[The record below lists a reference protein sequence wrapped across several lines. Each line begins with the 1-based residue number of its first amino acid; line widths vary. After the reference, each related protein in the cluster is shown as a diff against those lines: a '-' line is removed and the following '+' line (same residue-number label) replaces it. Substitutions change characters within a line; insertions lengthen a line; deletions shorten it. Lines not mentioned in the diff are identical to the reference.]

1 METEVIVSG
10 LSPGSEVNEMT
21 VLLLSS
27 GGGTTTSACEE
38 VFATIYMETEQM
50 LADVDDNDSGARGNN
65 VEIEKVGGERNEEDV
80 GSEGP
85 HIGCIVTDA
94 NVTKTMAGDR
104 YPYDVNWVPGRVQP
118 GIVGGVHCFAFKV
131 ADQWVAVPAPKKET
145 WRNVCLS
152 FIYERVLRLNDGA
165 PTHDACRYAMEMY
178 RVLQAKDREATA
190 DEKEAVTFRPRDA
203 HIFDPPLGNPVEL
216 ALAEGTVF
224 GGEKSITYVH
234 VRGKEA
240 TFDGI
245 CMDVWDHVAMRKD
258 VVATSNIAA
267 HVIQEGQLYQ
277 HVGRD
282 MYGYHVNWVVPGSL
296 HPAVVDGKVTLAARM
311 QSDTQ
316 QREYVE
322 MTSSY
327 DSNMIRVVDDEPRQ
341 RRADNF
347 CTTIMS
353 MSSAQARTTIKEV
366 MQYAEEDIHYDDD
379 GELRLLTE
387 RVPSYFDVRVNIRAS
402 IAANGE
408 ESLRSRMLL
417 ARFTEAHD
425 LRVDNTADSS
435 AYSLRK
441 VVGWMCT
448 EGMSDEGD
456 VDMTKQQKGGTY
468 VPTDF
473 KQTLMTQAKKWGM
486 LVEGSKDE
494 MKSGATEILVLSRLK
509 DIPQAPPQDFQELP
523 VIIANGVEYVL
534 LNQLVDFM
542 KKKPDD
548 RNVIHEA
555 LHDVTAQA
563 LAGKDLIT
571 YRVRSVDDDVV
582 CGTPL
587 WDEMFMAALHRLSI
601 ATSEVDRNRLREE
614 GWKLVA
620 READVALHAADGHA
634 SAGEEIVRTTSIVRS
649 PINTMSTEE
658 IEEEDVFNEWT
669 MTKQQRERGFED
681 SSLPIDFEHE
691 IEET

>member
-1 METEVIVSG
+1 MRDMKGNVWSAHY
-10 LSPGSEVNEMT
+10 VNGM
-21 VLLLSS
+21 
-27 GGGTTTSACEE
+27 
-38 VFATIYMETEQM
+38 F
-50 LADVDDNDSGARGNN
+50 
-65 VEIEKVGGERNEEDV
+65 
-80 GSEGP
+80 
-85 HIGCIVTDA
+85 
-94 NVTKTMAGDR
+94 
-104 YPYDVNWVPGRVQP
+104 
-118 GIVGGVHCFAFKV
+118 
-131 ADQWVAVPAPKKET
+131 
-145 WRNVCLS
+145 S
-152 FIYERVLRLNDGA
+152 FRHL
-165 PTHDACRYAMEMY
+165 
-178 RVLQAKDREATA
+178 DREAIA

-245 CMDVWDHVAMRKD
+245 CMDVWDHVAIRKD
-258 VVATSNIAA
+258 VVAASNIAA

-282 MYGYHVNWVVPGSL
+282 MYGYHVNWLLVV
-296 HPAVVDGKVTLAARM
+296 VTRVSVCNPHVKDQGLLEEHA
-311 QSDTQ
+311 
-316 QREYVE
+316 QRCWEKIREEEQPMVC
-322 MTSSY
+322 MGY
-327 DSNMIRVVDDEPRQ
+327 DSHNDQAMWSIVEDLCTEQARPSTDIIHIHKS
-341 RRADNF
+341 
-347 CTTIMS
+347 TTIMS
-353 MSSAQARTTIKEV
+353 MPAAQARTTLKEV

-408 ESLRSRMLL
+408 ESLRSRMLF

-448 EGMSDEGD
+448 KGMSDEGD

-468 VPTDF
+468 VPTDL

-494 MKSGATEILVLSRLK
+494 MKSGAAEILVLSRLK

-523 VIIANGVEYVL
+523 VIIANEVEYVL
-534 LNQLVDFM
+534 LDQLVDFM

-555 LHDVTAQA
+555 LHDVTEQA
-563 LAGKDLIT
+563 LTGKDLIT

-582 CGTPL
+582 YGTPL
-587 WDEMFMAALHRLSI
+587 WDEIFMAVLHRLSI
-601 ATSEVDRNRLREE
+601 ATSEVDRNRLRKE
-614 GWKLVA
+614 GWKLVV

-634 SAGEEIVRTTSIVRS
+634 TL
-649 PINTMSTEE
+649 
-658 IEEEDVFNEWT
+658 
-669 MTKQQRERGFED
+669 QQAKK
-681 SSLPIDFEHE
+681 L
-691 IEET
+691 